1 MTCVLDLE
9 GIAPDI
15 TCGFYS
21 LILLLYFVVLDVYA
35 IVAFSSSSVTLSS
48 PDGSTHGFFI
58 SGSATRPSSSLTPS
72 VIVLFAFS
80 A

>member
-9 GIAPDI
+9 GIAPGI
-15 TCGFYS
+15 TRSFYS
-21 LILLLYFVVLDVYA
+21 LILLLYFFDAYA

-48 PDGSTHGFFI
+48 PDVSTHGFFI
-58 SGSATRPSSSLTPS
+58 SGSATRPSSNLTPS
-72 VIVLFAFS
+72 VVVLFTFS